1 MKLALSFVV
10 LAVVVSLIPEVIF
23 AIRKFV
29 AAAVNLVKQILQ
41 PAKIIRI
48 QRAWPDVIDDITS
61 AVRSGAP
68 LEQGFIEAAT
78 RAPTEVRKLL
88 QSAIAKL
95 RTGSSLTQTL
105 DYLLT
110 TQIDA
115 VGRRLVIALKIANS
129 AGGKD
134 VLTTLQL
141 LAEAIRR
148 DLQLLDQLR
157 AKQRSAITGAKVAV
171 FAPWLVIAVTSAQPS
186 VRAAY
191 TSPAGGLLLVVVA
204 VVCGIA
210 YLWMLQLAKLR
221 IGSLQ

>member
-1 MKLALSFVV
+1 MKLALSFIG
-10 LAVVVSLIPEVIF
+10 LAVAVSLIPE
-23 AIRKFV
+23 AILAIHKFR
-29 AAAVNLVKQILQ
+29 LSISRLIKQILQ
-41 PAKIIRI
+41 PGKITKM
-48 QRAWPDVIDDITS
+48 QRVWPDVVDDITT
-61 AVRSGAP
+61 AVRSGMP

-88 QSAIAKL
+88 QLATANLQASN
-95 RTGSSLTQTL
+95 SLNQAL

-110 TQIDA
+110 LQIDA
-115 VGRRLVIALKIANS
+115 VGRRIIIALKIANS

-141 LAEAIRR
+141 LAESVRR

-191 TSPAGGLLLVVVA
+191 TSSAGVLLLVAVA
-204 VVCGIA
+204 VICAVA

-221 IGSLQ
+221 IGALQ